1 MTKLEK
7 AVREYF
13 EKCITK
19 DEFEE
24 NNVNTLVFSFLVG
37 MPPEECK
44 YMEVETEWTPEE
56 VDQYYDVEGII
67 HRLKM
72 EKEGKI

>member
-44 YMEVETEWTPEE
+44 YMDIEPEWTSEE
-56 VDQYYDVEGII
+56 VDQYYEVEGII

-72 EKEGKI
+72 ESNE